1 MAKRQKYLL
10 MEEEPRIAD
19 KDRPDMPEPKIAVG
33 YLRVSTKQQAGD
45 DRMGRD
51 AQKEAIAKYAD
62 ENNYKIIRWYT
73 DEDSGVK
80 EHREAIDEILFTD
93 ELEQAGVQAVIA
105 YKSDRFARD
114 IKLYFYYLFTLEKR
128 HISLVS
134 VNERFD
140 DDEYGLSSVY
150 RSLMLFVAEQERKNI
165 RLRTMAGRKVKAQ
178 KGGYAGGKVPY
189 GYSAFN
195 GKLVVNEN
203 EAQIVRF
210 VFLLREQRCTLQEIS
225 DLVNDRGYRT
235 RRGRYFGAS
244 QIASILK
251 NEKFYQGYY
260 KYGEMKDYIKGQHE
274 PIIFRRIKA
283 IADIDIM
290 AAEIEREES
299 EAEQPKHPTYELN
312 EEPEEPEIVPDYKKR
327 VNHRE
332 AQPEADKPRQTEPMQ
347 PDTDDPDILNSDNAA
362 QNDADESNNDYI
374 EPPQIG
380 LDIELDD
387 TEWGGTADTP
397 EAKQTEPPRNVVFGV
412 SRANRPI

>member
-1 MAKRQKYLL
+1 MSKRQNYLL

-19 KDRPDMPEPKIAVG
+19 KDRPDMPQPKIAVG
-33 YLRVSTKQQAGD
+33 YLRVSTKQQAGE

-51 AQKEAIAKYAD
+51 AQKEAISKYAD

-210 VFLLREQRCTLQEIS
+210 VFLLREQHCTLQEIS

-260 KYGEMKDYIKGQHE
+260 KYGEMTDYIKGQHE

-299 EAEQPKHPTYELN
+299 EAEQPKRPTYELN
-312 EEPEEPEIVPDYKKR
+312 EEPEEPEIIPDYKKR

-332 AQPEADKPRQTEPMQ
+332 AQPDTDKPVQTEPMQ
-347 PDTDDPDILNSDNAA
+347 TEPEQPITVK
-362 QNDADESNNDYI
+362 DEPIDHI

-380 LDIELDD
+380 ADIELDEPIAD
-387 TEWGGTADTP
+387 ETEHDEP
-397 EAKQTEPPRNVVFGV
+397 IEKRQTEPKRMGV
-412 SRANRPI
+412 TVNGRKRMEV

>member
-1 MAKRQKYLL
+1 MAKRQNYLL

-19 KDRPDMPEPKIAVG
+19 GDRPDMPKPKIAVG

-51 AQKEAIAKYAD
+51 AQKEAISKYAD
-62 ENNYKIIRWYT
+62 DNNYKIIRWYT

-290 AAEIEREES
+290 AAEIEAEEREAEES
-299 EAEQPKHPTYELN
+299 KAEPLQYPVVELN
-312 EEPEEPEIVPDYKKR
+312 EEPKEIEIVPDYKKR

-332 AQPEADKPRQTEPMQ
+332 AQPEADEPMQ
-347 PDTDDPDILNSDNAA
+347 TDTDDPDMLNSDNAV
-362 QNDADESNNDYI
+362 QNDEDESNNDHI

-380 LDIELDD
+380 ADIELD
-387 TEWGGTADTP
+387 EPIADEP
-397 EAKQTEPPRNVVFGV
+397 KHDELIEHRQTEPKRMGV
-412 SRANRPI
+412 TVIGRK